1 MQMARIPQTKKREIV
16 REKSLDNMT
25 PLKNL
30 RAACLLRKWHIL
42 NQTEV
47 FHQVSIKNI
56 IDNYNNVVIFCV
68 NIVKNIETKN
78 LNSRLHNANYRCCF
92 FDGATLKHS
101 YYIRPTLNEINLI
114 MDIVLLI

>member
-1 MQMARIPQTKKREIV
+1 M
-16 REKSLDNMT
+16 
-25 PLKNL
+25 
-30 RAACLLRKWHIL
+30 L

-47 FHQVSIKNI
+47 LHQVSVKNI

-68 NIVKNIETKN
+68 NIVQNIETKN

-114 MDIVLLI
+114 MDTVLLHMITDHIIKLEVNKDLLADSIINVAKE